1 MTGPGVT
8 YEQLRPLAFAVAY
21 RMVGS
26 VSEAEDLVQEA
37 LLRLH
42 RAEAGGEAIATPE
55 AWITTT
61 VTRLAIDHLRSARVR
76 REAYV
81 GDWLPEPLLVDPA
94 PDAAAHA
101 ELADSLSMAFLV
113 VLETLA
119 PVERAVFLL
128 HEVFDF
134 PFAEIAPVVDRT
146 EAACRQI
153 AVRARRHVDARRP
166 RFEPSPARRD
176 ELAER
181 FFAALEEG
189 DVDGLVALLADDVA
203 LYGDGGGR
211 APALARSLHGAD
223 RVARTLLA
231 WAKAGRRAGLVL
243 APAHVNGQPGAR
255 IGDRDG
261 RTLSVMEIEVAD
273 GLVRAVHSVIN
284 PDKLGHLGPL
294 VDPRDAMRAR
304 PGEPE

>member
-1 MTGPGVT
+1 MTGPDVT
-8 YEQLRPLAFAVAY
+8 YEELRPLAFAVAY

-26 VSEAEDLVQEA
+26 VSEAEDLVQES

-42 RAEAGGEAIATPE
+42 RAEASGEAIATPE

-134 PFAEIAPVVDRT
+134 PFAEIAPVVDRS

-189 DVDGLVALLADDVA
+189 DVDGLVTLLADDVA
-203 LYGDGGGR
+203 LHGDGGGR
-211 APALARSLHGAD
+211 APALARSLHGPD

-243 APAHVNGQPGAR
+243 APTHVNGQPGAR

-273 GLVRAVHSVIN
+273 GRVRAVHSVIN
-284 PDKLGHLGPL
+284 PDKLRHLGPL
-294 VDPRDAMRAR
+294 VDPGDAMRAR
-304 PGEPE
+304 PGEPG